1 MSNYWRSIEE
11 RTIEEMVKEH
21 QPDEINQKG
30 VENITGLSQH
40 LRENRHTPISRKVEV
55 IAKENNIVKRKFKES
70 VVITQEKK
78 DNL

>member
-1 MSNYWRSIEE
+1 
-11 RTIEEMVKEH
+11 MVKEH
-21 QPDEINQKG
+21 QPDEINQKS
-30 VENITGLSQH
+30 VENITDLSQH

-55 IAKENNIVKRKFKES
+55 IAKENNVVKRKFKEN

>member
-1 MSNYWRSIEE
+1 
-11 RTIEEMVKEH
+11 MVKEH

-30 VENITGLSQH
+30 VENITDLSQH

-70 VVITQEKK
+70 VVITPEKK
-78 DNL
+78 GNL